1 MALADVYDLM
11 PETEAEARAR
21 LAELWKEAI
30 DGLLEWQDKDSNLF
44 YQLTALPD
52 EPGNYLETSGSL
64 MVAYSLLKGARLGV
78 LGDASYRRAGEQ
90 ILMGIELR
98 QFSVHGAKVSLGGI
112 CKGAGLGPDGNFR
125 RDGSVKYYLS
135 EDVVEDEQK
144 GVGVCM
150 MAYAEYLR
158 ARDAGALAENFPE
171 VEVFN
176 KAYDIILPSDPNFK
190 P

>member
-1 MALADVYDLM
+1 MARETGLPLLRVQHHWAHFAACLADNGV
-11 PETEAEARAR
+11 PAQSGPFF
-21 LAELWKEAI
+21 
-30 DGLLEWQDKDSNLF
+30 GLVW
-44 YQLTALPD
+44 YGT
-52 EPGNYLETSGSL
+52 
-64 MVAYSLLKGARLGV
+64 
-78 LGDASYRRAGEQ
+78 
-90 ILMGIELR
+90 
-98 QFSVHGAKVSLGGI
+98 
-112 CKGAGLGPDGNFR
+112 GLGPDGNFS